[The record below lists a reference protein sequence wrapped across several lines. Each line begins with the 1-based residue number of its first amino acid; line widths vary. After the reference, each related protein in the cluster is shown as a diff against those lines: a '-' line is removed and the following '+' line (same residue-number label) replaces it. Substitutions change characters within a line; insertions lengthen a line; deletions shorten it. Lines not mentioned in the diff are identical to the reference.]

1 MKTKYRQPGLIVV
14 YAAAV
19 LTLSLAGCGD
29 KPATG
34 LASAKIETAADVAA
48 RQAKEAAAAAQ
59 KQKAEQEK
67 AQAEA
72 AQKAAD
78 AKAAADRELA
88 SKVKAALAARPG
100 LKHLALDVNASDG
113 NVTLFGTADSNAQRR
128 EAEKIA
134 SHVAGVHAVKDALQ
148 IVRGS

>member
-1 MKTKYRQPGLIVV
+1 MNLNYREPSYPVF
-14 YAAAV
+14 YAAVTAA
-19 LTLSLAGCGD
+19 LALSLAACGD
-29 KPATG
+29 KPA
-34 LASAKIETAADVAA
+34 AESAAAKIETAADAAA
-48 RQAKEAAAAAQ
+48 RQAQQAQ

-88 SKVKAALAARPG
+88 GKVKAALTATPG
-100 LKHLALDVNASDG
+100 LKHLALDVNSSG
-113 NVTLFGTADSNAQRR
+113 GEVTLFGTADSQAQRR
-128 EAEKIA
+128 QAET
-134 SHVAGVHAVKDALQ
+134 VAANVPGVRSVKDALQ

>member
-34 LASAKIETAADVAA
+34 SASAKIETAADVAA
-48 RQAKEAAAAAQ
+48 RQAQQAQ
-59 KQKAEQEK
+59 KNKAEQEK

-72 AQKAAD
+72 TQKAAD
-78 AKAAADRELA
+78 AKAAADHALA
-88 SKVKAALAARPG
+88 RKVKAALAARPN

-128 EAEKIA
+128 EAEKVA
-134 SHVAGVHAVKDALQ
+134 SKVAGVRSVKDELQ